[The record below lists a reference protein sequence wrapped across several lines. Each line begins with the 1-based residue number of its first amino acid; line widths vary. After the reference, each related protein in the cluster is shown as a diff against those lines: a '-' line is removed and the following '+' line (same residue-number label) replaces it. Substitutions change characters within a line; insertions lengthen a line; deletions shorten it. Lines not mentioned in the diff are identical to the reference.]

1 VKKVVVVTPAFNEE
15 KDEGRVV
22 EKVLDVGI
30 VKEIVFF
37 ENAD

>member
-1 VKKVVVVTPAFNEE
+1 MKKAVVVTPAFNEE

-30 VKEIVFF
+30 VKEIVFLKM
-37 ENAD
+37 AD